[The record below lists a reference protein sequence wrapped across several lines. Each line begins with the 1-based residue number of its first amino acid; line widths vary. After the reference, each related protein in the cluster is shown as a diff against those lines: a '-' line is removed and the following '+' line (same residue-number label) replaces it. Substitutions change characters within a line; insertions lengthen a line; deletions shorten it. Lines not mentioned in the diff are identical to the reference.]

1 MGMHKVEMHCI
12 HVRNSQR
19 IHKILYFFKKRLD
32 TNFGLVTYWFFDVSV
47 ADKQYITSSKLTNMC
62 FFKHFKSV
70 VTSLT
75 ENTESLMFN
84 ANVSNIEWY

>member
-19 IHKILYFFKKRLD
+19 IHKILYFLKKRLD

-47 ADKQYITSSKLTNMC
+47 ADKQYILLVN
-62 FFKHFKSV
+62 
-70 VTSLT
+70 
-75 ENTESLMFN
+75 
-84 ANVSNIEWY
+84 